1 MERETQLHT
10 LKTNGKT
17 VRIKTYYTA
26 RERRSLEQIYH
37 KNSQVAWSEEGKPRI
52 EKIDM
57 NVSAQMEDKTV
68 ELMVA
73 EYDGSADKILDRI
86 LDERDEVLAEV
97 KEIIDSMV
105 SPKAKTSDTTG
116 VPSTEANTQAQ

>member
-1 MERETQLHT
+1 MERETQLYT
-10 LKTNGKT
+10 LKSNGKT

-37 KNSQVAWSEEGKPRI
+37 KNSQVAWTEEGKPKI

-73 EYDGSADKILDRI
+73 EYDGSSANILDRV
-86 LDERDEVLAEV
+86 LDERDEVLAEI
-97 KEIIDSMV
+97 KGLIDAMV

-116 VPSTEANTQAQ
+116 APSTEAPTVAQ